1 MRFIED
7 LIPLRLYPASKKLF
21 IPIDLKNKKKG
32 SAIILLSP
40 TSAESQVMANLPY
53 VYNPNYFNSY
63 YISRDVTAYIDD
75 GKLEMEAEDDTEE
88 AVQESFYYTNG
99 RDKIEMEFDKSVSSA
114 TKRKVEVALN
124 TENWFKETVKTIK
137 MNDIGKIDFTIYEH
151 RSYEEI
157 QKYTGKKGI
166 HGYADADSVRIVS
179 ESNYT
184 DEDGEYENYIKH
196 EIVSMLLHNINPDI
210 NPVICAFV
218 SGYFS
223 GQYKDKKVA
232 HTNTVNGSKTLAD
245 LIKAKGYG
253 PVRTMIR
260 TNDIGIIANFA
271 GRNVAGKFMKL
282 FEASMPAKERNALP
296 DSEFGIPSQRKYPL
310 NDEAHVR
317 AAIKMFNHV
326 DSAHEEELARRI
338 KSKMKKFGIDD
349 VSVGNSNR
357 FSKYYTNKKESK
369 KQESAIVSES
379 FVIPEEIKDP
389 NSLSKWMKSNIRY
402 DSSNHEL
409 YTPEFVFNE
418 KKGNCHDQVLF
429 EMYILKKLGYRVGS
443 LFLFEHDG
451 NGNGGETHSVCY
463 YFDKSSTNWF
473 ENAWTPKAGIHRFDS
488 VNKLIDAFKNMHQ
501 SGTWGNHTKY
511 PELEIET
518 FRGKAGMSLQEI
530 VDVCLESAIVSES
543 IINKNNDIMYHGSN
557 QHYSILKANSKFNNK
572 KENVIY
578 ASPDYSFALSYAG
591 AQWND
596 LDINQSVYN
605 GKIYLT
611 EIQPNKFEEIY
622 DRPGYIHIISSK
634 TFKPFHGLEYVSTD
648 DAHVIEVKK
657 INNVLN
663 ELKKSK
669 NVKLYFYPNLPPFI
683 KDREEYIQNTIKRW
697 NEFVHREDCI
707 NISESSLKS
716 TLDPNFKAKGHKS
729 LSNFKKVKIDKAF
742 VDKNKDEAKFLRH
755 IKLDNS
761 VTSYAWL
768 DKNGTIAAIASVE
781 YDHPEKGCNWIEAVE
796 VTKPYK
802 GYGLG
807 TQLINYAVSSMKG
820 NALTVAMDNE
830 IAKRMYEKAG
840 FKISKDS
847 EADVKAGIR
856 KVYFMYKGFT
866 PSNAIKEANL
876 QNKKADMTDHINMK
890 GEKIEVRKKISEN
903 PNDPVGKEAHDI
915 SFYFENGKKFGE
927 ISISA
932 VDSNKAFLYNFEVKE
947 EYRGKGYGT
956 EILKYVM
963 RNYKVNELTVD
974 KSNTRAINLYKR
986 FGFKVNMDF
995 VEDGIKRV
1003 DMKINLNES
1012 YTFKLL
1018 NEGIILN
1025 GKNIELNFDK
1035 WKREKGKNILFITGL
1050 SGSGKST
1057 LAEEYEKKYNA
1068 YMFELDG
1075 LEHRY
1080 DSSGN
1085 AKILE
1090 KVREECPD
1098 YDNYYKDHSQKV
1110 INNINAIWN
1119 AADKALEIMK
1129 NDYKNLYIVEGVQLF
1144 DGLYSY
1150 DQLKNK
1156 PLIIIDSSHLQS
1168 IIRAIKRT
1176 AKNDN
1181 KSILDVIKD
1190 NLGEIL
1196 SYHKNSYT
1204 PFKKF
1209 KDKMKSESYIAP
1221 GWDNKD
1227 LKNNGYYVN
1236 EDFIRVN
1243 TGDSEFITFFTED
1256 SNNFFIRRY
1265 LYKERLKNSAAV
1277 MQMYSQIKQD
1287 NPWIKKTFP
1296 KIGMYSGNNVF
1307 VDVSYYNGLFI
1318 QNNIRRMDKGVELY
1332 WDFVN
1337 RLINNKEIDDIYGKK
1352 TIFIPVDRY
1361 TWGTGNVDDFVNY
1374 KVNLNPIS
1382 MIFRMMKTHP
1392 ELIAREWG
1400 NKTFLFVGKRGYFT
1414 IDFSTFK
1421 FANLAR
1427 IRHHLTKLF
1436 SDTEPIIDDENPKD
1450 SMTPDEDSSAVIAAK
1465 VTEKINN
1472 KLGTD
1477 IPLTA
1482 VSKSYVDNLPIDK
1495 AEDLVFYHTNK
1506 VKIPEHE
1513 KNYIAIL
1520 GTDSNVGLARVIPK
1534 LQTEREIDSYVKPKE

>member
-157 QKYTGKKGI
+157 QKYTSKKGI

-232 HTNTVNGSKTLAD
+232 HTNTVKGSQVLAD

-349 VSVGNSNR
+349 VEVGPSNK
-357 FSKYYTNKKESK
+357 FSKYYTNKKKESSK
-369 KQESAIVSES
+369 KESAILES
-379 FVIPEEIKDP
+379 VAIPDGVQSPED
-389 NSLSKWMKSNIRY
+389 LSRWMKSNIRY
-402 DSSNHEL
+402 DSSNHPL
-409 YTPEFVFNE
+409 YTPEEVMEN

-429 EMYILKKLGYRVGS
+429 ERAVLGKLGYSTGA

-451 NGNGGETHSVCY
+451 KGQGGETHSICY
-463 YFDKSSTNWF
+463 YIKDGKTNWF
-473 ENAWTPKAGIHRFDS
+473 ENAWTPKAGIHKYNS
-488 VNKLIDAFKNMHQ
+488 KPELIDAFKQMHN
-501 SGTWGNHTKY
+501 SGTWGNHNNF

-518 FRGKAGMSLQEI
+518 FKGKPGMSLQQV
-530 VDVCLESAIVSES
+530 VDVCLESTIIPLTEALGNKVDFRDIKRIVDNLTPQE
-543 IINKNNDIMYHGSN
+543 KKWLYHGDTFKDSPYVVYRN
-557 QHYSILKANSKFNNK
+557 LKYLKGIRGSIGGFLEAYIFP
-572 KENVIY
+572 KEEQNMYISIAVEKQARGKGI
-578 ASPDYSFALSYAG
+578 AD
-591 AQWND
+591 D
-596 LDINQSVYN
+596 LV
-605 GKIYLT
+605 T
-611 EIQPNKFEEIY
+611 EFMQVAKLNYPNKTVIWKVNEDNIASIKLAK
-622 DRPGYIHIISSK
+622 R
-634 TFKPFHGLEYVSTD
+634 HG
-648 DAHVIEVKK
+648 
-657 INNVLN
+657 
-663 ELKKSK
+663 
-669 NVKLYFYPNLPPFI
+669 F
-683 KDREEYIQNTIKRW
+683 
-697 NEFVHREDCI
+697 
-707 NISESSLKS
+707 
-716 TLDPNFKAKGHKS
+716 TL
-729 LSNFKKVKIDKAF
+729 
-742 VDKNKDEAKFLRH
+742 NKD
-755 IKLDNS
+755 
-761 VTSYAWL
+761 
-768 DKNGTIAAIASVE
+768 G
-781 YDHPEKGCNWIEAVE
+781 
-796 VTKPYK
+796 
-802 GYGLG
+802 
-807 TQLINYAVSSMKG
+807 NYIYHLSGS
-820 NALTVAMDNE
+820 
-830 IAKRMYEKAG
+830 
-840 FKISKDS
+840 
-847 EADVKAGIR
+847 
-856 KVYFMYKGFT
+856 
-866 PSNAIKEANL
+866 AIKEANL
-876 QNKKADMTDHINMK
+876 SNKKADIIDHFAIK

-956 EILKYVM
+956 EILKYVLKH
-963 RNYKVNELTVD
+963 YKVNELTVD

-995 VEDGIKRV
+995 IEDGIKRV
-1003 DMKINLNES
+1003 DMKINLNEASDYQEKAKVYFTKEITPESLVKIYKALGKPLYGRTLVKLSTGEPGGHNFLNPTLIKDLVDEVHGTIGDANTAYEGKRQHTDSHYKVMDDHGFSAIAPVDVLDAEGDKEIPIKNHNVISKVYIGSHMDNYDSFLVLSHFKGHAMAGFGGAIKNVGIDMASARGKS
-1012 YTFKLL
+1012 YVHTGGRAETGFEGDHETFLKSLADSANGIMDYMGDNVIYINIANNISVDCDCDAHPADPCMADIGIFASTDPLAVDKACIDAIKNAPNNEELL
-1018 NEGIILN
+1018 ERIN
-1025 GKNIELNFDK
+1025 
-1035 WKREKGKNILFITGL
+1035 RQTGL
-1050 SGSGKST
+1050 NT
-1057 LAEEYEKKYNA
+1057 LAY
-1068 YMFELDG
+1068 
-1075 LEHRY
+1075 
-1080 DSSGN
+1080 S
-1085 AKILE
+1085 
-1090 KVREECPD
+1090 
-1098 YDNYYKDHSQKV
+1098 
-1110 INNINAIWN
+1110 NNIGMGS
-1119 AADKALEIMK
+1119 LEYDLVDI
-1129 NDYKNLYIVEGVQLF
+1129 D
-1144 DGLYSY
+1144 SY
-1150 DQLKNK
+1150 D
-1156 PLIIIDSSHLQS
+1156 IIPKTESH
-1168 IIRAIKRT
+1168 
-1176 AKNDN
+1176 
-1181 KSILDVIKD
+1181 
-1190 NLGEIL
+1190 
-1196 SYHKNSYT
+1196 
-1204 PFKKF
+1204 
-1209 KDKMKSESYIAP
+1209 MAP
-1221 GWDNKD
+1221 GWDN
-1227 LKNNGYYVN
+1227 
-1236 EDFIRVN
+1236 EDFRNNRYCITEDFMRVD
-1243 TGDSEFITFFTED
+1243 TGSSDFITFFGED
-1256 SNNFFIRRY
+1256 ANTSYLRRY
-1265 LYKERLKNSAAV
+1265 LYKERLKNSAVVAN
-1277 MQMYSQIKQD
+1277 MYRNVKES
-1287 NPWIKKTFP
+1287 NPWIKKTFL

-1352 TIFIPVDRY
+1352 TIFIPIDRY

-1427 IRHHLTKLF
+1427 IKHHLTKLF

>member
-223 GQYKDKKVA
+223 DQYKDKKVA
-232 HTNTVNGSKTLAD
+232 HTNTVKGSQVLAD

-349 VSVGNSNR
+349 VEVGPSNK
-357 FSKYYTNKKESK
+357 FSKYYTNKKKESSK
-369 KQESAIVSES
+369 KESAILES
-379 FVIPEEIKDP
+379 VAIPDGVQSPED
-389 NSLSKWMKSNIRY
+389 LSRWMKSNIRY
-402 DSSNHEL
+402 DSSNHPL
-409 YTPEFVFNE
+409 YTPEEVMEN

-429 EMYILKKLGYRVGS
+429 ERAVLGKLGYSTGA

-451 NGNGGETHSVCY
+451 KGQGGETHSICY
-463 YFDKSSTNWF
+463 YIKDGKTNWF
-473 ENAWTPKAGIHRFDS
+473 ENAWTPKAGIHKYNS
-488 VNKLIDAFKNMHQ
+488 KPELIDAFKQMHN
-501 SGTWGNHTKY
+501 SGTWGNHNNF

-518 FRGKAGMSLQEI
+518 FKGKPGMSLQQV
-530 VDVCLESAIVSES
+530 VDVCLESTIIPLTEALGNKVDFRDIKRIVDNLTPQE
-543 IINKNNDIMYHGSN
+543 KKWLYHGDTFKDSPYVVYRN
-557 QHYSILKANSKFNNK
+557 LKYLKGIRGSIGGFLEAYIFP
-572 KENVIY
+572 KEEQNMYISIAVEKQARGKGI
-578 ASPDYSFALSYAG
+578 AD
-591 AQWND
+591 D
-596 LDINQSVYN
+596 LV
-605 GKIYLT
+605 T
-611 EIQPNKFEEIY
+611 EFMQVAKLNYPNKTVIWKVNEDNIASIKLAKRHGFTRNKDGDYIY
-622 DRPGYIHIISSK
+622 HLSGSAIM
-634 TFKPFHGLEYVSTD
+634 
-648 DAHVIEVKK
+648 
-657 INNVLN
+657 
-663 ELKKSK
+663 
-669 NVKLYFYPNLPPFI
+669 
-683 KDREEYIQNTIKRW
+683 
-697 NEFVHREDCI
+697 
-707 NISESSLKS
+707 ESSLNS
-716 TLDPNFKAKGHKS
+716 INENLLFNAK
-729 LSNFKKVKIDKAF
+729 
-742 VDKNKDEAKFLRH
+742 
-755 IKLDNS
+755 
-761 VTSYAWL
+761 
-768 DKNGTIAAIASVE
+768 
-781 YDHPEKGCNWIEAVE
+781 
-796 VTKPYK
+796 
-802 GYGLG
+802 
-807 TQLINYAVSSMKG
+807 
-820 NALTVAMDNE
+820 
-830 IAKRMYEKAG
+830 
-840 FKISKDS
+840 
-847 EADVKAGIR
+847 DV
-856 KVYFMYKGFT
+856 F
-866 PSNAIKEANL
+866 
-876 QNKKADMTDHINMK
+876 
-890 GEKIEVRKKISEN
+890 
-903 PNDPVGKEAHDI
+903 
-915 SFYFENGKKFGE
+915 
-927 ISISA
+927 
-932 VDSNKAFLYNFEVKE
+932 
-947 EYRGKGYGT
+947 
-956 EILKYVM
+956 
-963 RNYKVNELTVD
+963 
-974 KSNTRAINLYKR
+974 INL
-986 FGFKVNMDF
+986 D
-995 VEDGIKRV
+995 E
-1003 DMKINLNES
+1003 
-1012 YTFKLL
+1012 
-1018 NEGIILN
+1018 
-1025 GKNIELNFDK
+1025 
-1035 WKREKGKNILFITGL
+1035 WKAEPGHNILYITGL

-1057 LAEEYEKKYNA
+1057 ITQELAKKNEA
-1068 YMFELDG
+1068 IPFPLDG
-1075 LEHRY
+1075 LDEGIDVSGKHIIDKIKKKY
-1080 DSSGN
+1080 PKYKKYVEAVKNNTLEDEFTCDEVDKIYAEALAEALSIIEADS
-1085 AKILE
+1085 
-1090 KVREECPD
+1090 
-1098 YDNYYKDHSQKV
+1098 
-1110 INNINAIWN
+1110 NN
-1119 AADKALEIMK
+1119 K
-1129 NDYKNLYIVEGVQLF
+1129 YIVEGIQIYIYMEPDYLYNKPVIIKGTSAIQSFLRRMRRHSD
-1144 DGLYSY
+1144 DGKINWTEELKNDFIGMVNWYRVDMESSKHLRNSLIRNSNKVEYYSEADEYQENPKVYFTKEITSESLVKIYKALGKPLYGRTLVKLSTGEPGGHNFLNPTLIKDLVDEVHGTIGDANTAYEGKRQHTDSHYKVMDDHGFSAIAPVDVLDAEGDKEIPIKNHNVISKVYIGSHMDNYDSFLVLSHFKGHAMAGFGGAIKNVGISMASSRGKSYVHTGGRAETGFEGDHETFLKSLADSANGIMDYMGDNVVYINIANNISVDCDCDAHPADPCMADIGIFASTDPLAVDKACIDAIKNAPNNEELIERINRQTGLNTLAYSNNIGMGSLEYDLVDIDSY
-1150 DQLKNK
+1150 D
-1156 PLIIIDSSHLQS
+1156 IIPKTESH
-1168 IIRAIKRT
+1168 
-1176 AKNDN
+1176 
-1181 KSILDVIKD
+1181 
-1190 NLGEIL
+1190 
-1196 SYHKNSYT
+1196 
-1204 PFKKF
+1204 
-1209 KDKMKSESYIAP
+1209 MAP
-1221 GWDNKD
+1221 GWDN
-1227 LKNNGYYVN
+1227 
-1236 EDFIRVN
+1236 EDFRNNRYCITEDFMRVD
-1243 TGDSEFITFFTED
+1243 TGSSDFITFFGED
-1256 SNNFFIRRY
+1256 TNSSYLRRY

-1277 MQMYSQIKQD
+1277 ANMYRNVKES
-1287 NPWIKKTFP
+1287 NPWIKKTFL

-1427 IRHHLTKLF
+1427 IKHHLTKLF

-1465 VTEKINN
+1465 VTEKIND

-1482 VSKSYVDNLPIDK
+1482 VSKSYVDYLPYVDNLPIDK
-1495 AEDLVFYHTNK
+1495 AEDLVFYYTNK

>member
-63 YISRDVTAYIDD
+63 FISRDVTAYIDD
-75 GKLEMEAEDDTEE
+75 GKLEMEAEDNTEE
-88 AVQESFYYTNG
+88 AVQESFYYING
-99 RDKIEMEFDKSVSSA
+99 RDKIEMEFDKSVSAA

-196 EIVSMLLHNINPDI
+196 EIVSMLLHNINPNI

-260 TNDIGIIANFA
+260 TNDIGVIANFA

-349 VSVGNSNR
+349 VEVGPSNK
-357 FSKYYTNKKESK
+357 FSKYYTNKKKSSK
-369 KQESAIVSES
+369 KESAI
-379 FVIPEEIKDP
+379 IPITEALGNKVDFRDIKRIVDK
-389 NSLSKWMKSNIRY
+389 LS
-402 DSSNHEL
+402 
-409 YTPEFVFNE
+409 PQE
-418 KKGNCHDQVLF
+418 KKWLYHGDTFKDSPYVIYRNLKYLKGIRGSIGGFLEAYVFPGEEQNI
-429 EMYILKKLGYRVGS
+429 YISIAVEKQARGKGIADDLVTEFMQAAKLNYPNKTVVWRVNKDNIASIKLAKKHG
-443 LFLFEHDG
+443 FTINKDG
-451 NGNGGETHSVCY
+451 NYIYH
-463 YFDKSSTNWF
+463 
-473 ENAWTPKAGIHRFDS
+473 
-488 VNKLIDAFKNMHQ
+488 L
-501 SGTWGNHTKY
+501 SG
-511 PELEIET
+511 
-518 FRGKAGMSLQEI
+518 S
-530 VDVCLESAIVSES
+530 
-543 IINKNNDIMYHGSN
+543 
-557 QHYSILKANSKFNNK
+557 
-572 KENVIY
+572 
-578 ASPDYSFALSYAG
+578 
-591 AQWND
+591 
-596 LDINQSVYN
+596 
-605 GKIYLT
+605 
-611 EIQPNKFEEIY
+611 
-622 DRPGYIHIISSK
+622 
-634 TFKPFHGLEYVSTD
+634 
-648 DAHVIEVKK
+648 
-657 INNVLN
+657 
-663 ELKKSK
+663 
-669 NVKLYFYPNLPPFI
+669 
-683 KDREEYIQNTIKRW
+683 
-697 NEFVHREDCI
+697 
-707 NISESSLKS
+707 
-716 TLDPNFKAKGHKS
+716 
-729 LSNFKKVKIDKAF
+729 
-742 VDKNKDEAKFLRH
+742 
-755 IKLDNS
+755 
-761 VTSYAWL
+761 
-768 DKNGTIAAIASVE
+768 
-781 YDHPEKGCNWIEAVE
+781 
-796 VTKPYK
+796 
-802 GYGLG
+802 
-807 TQLINYAVSSMKG
+807 
-820 NALTVAMDNE
+820 
-830 IAKRMYEKAG
+830 
-840 FKISKDS
+840 
-847 EADVKAGIR
+847 
-856 KVYFMYKGFT
+856 
-866 PSNAIKEANL
+866 AIKEANL
-876 QNKKADMTDHINMK
+876 QNKKADIIDHITIK
-890 GEKIEVRKKISEN
+890 GEKVEICKKISEN

-956 EILKYVM
+956 EILKYVL

-1003 DMKINLNES
+1003 DMKINLNEASEYQEKPKVYFTKEITPESLVKIYKALGKPLYGRTLVKLSTGEPGGHNFLNPTLIKGLVDEVHGTIGDANTAYEGKRQHTDSHYKVMDDHGFSAIAPVDVLDAEGDKEIPIKNHNIISKVYIGSHMDNYDSFLVLSHFKGHAMAGFGGAIKNVGIGMASARGKS
-1012 YTFKLL
+1012 YVHTGGKAETGFEGDHETFLKSLADSANGIMDYMGDNVVYINIANNISVDCDCDAHPADPCMADIGIFASTDPL
-1018 NEGIILN
+1018 AVDKACIDAIKNAPNNEEMLERIN
-1025 GKNIELNFDK
+1025 
-1035 WKREKGKNILFITGL
+1035 RQTGL
-1050 SGSGKST
+1050 NT
-1057 LAEEYEKKYNA
+1057 FA
-1068 YMFELDG
+1068 Y
-1075 LEHRY
+1075 
-1080 DSSGN
+1080 S
-1085 AKILE
+1085 
-1090 KVREECPD
+1090 
-1098 YDNYYKDHSQKV
+1098 
-1110 INNINAIWN
+1110 NNIGMGS
-1119 AADKALEIMK
+1119 LEYDLVDI
-1129 NDYKNLYIVEGVQLF
+1129 D
-1144 DGLYSY
+1144 SY
-1150 DQLKNK
+1150 D
-1156 PLIIIDSSHLQS
+1156 LIPKTESH
-1168 IIRAIKRT
+1168 
-1176 AKNDN
+1176 
-1181 KSILDVIKD
+1181 
-1190 NLGEIL
+1190 
-1196 SYHKNSYT
+1196 
-1204 PFKKF
+1204 
-1209 KDKMKSESYIAP
+1209 MAP
-1221 GWDNKD
+1221 GWDN
-1227 LKNNGYYVN
+1227 
-1236 EDFIRVN
+1236 EDFRNNRYCITEDFMRVD
-1243 TGDSEFITFFTED
+1243 TGSSDFITFFGED
-1256 SNNFFIRRY
+1256 ANTSYLRRY
-1265 LYKERLKNSAAV
+1265 LYKERLKNTAAV
-1277 MQMYSQIKQD
+1277 ANMYRNVKES

-1361 TWGTGNVDDFVNY
+1361 TWGTGNVDGFVNY

-1427 IRHHLTKLF
+1427 IKHHLTKLF

-1465 VTEKINN
+1465 VTEKIND
-1472 KLGTD
+1472 KLGTN

-1495 AEDLVFYHTNK
+1495 AEDLVFYHTDK

>member
-271 GRNVAGKFMKL
+271 GRNVASKFMKL

-349 VSVGNSNR
+349 VEVGSSNK
-357 FSKYYTNKKESK
+357 FSKYYTNKKKQSSK
-369 KQESAIVSES
+369 KESVIIPLTEALGNKVDFRDIKRIVDNLTPQEKKWLYHGDTFKDSPYVVYRNLKYLKGIRGSIGGFLEAYIFPREEQNIYISIAVEKQARGKGIADDLVTEFMQVAKLNYPNKTVIWKVNEDNIASIKLAKRHGFTRNKDGDYIYHLSGSAI
-379 FVIPEEIKDP
+379 
-389 NSLSKWMKSNIRY
+389 
-402 DSSNHEL
+402 
-409 YTPEFVFNE
+409 
-418 KKGNCHDQVLF
+418 G
-429 EMYILKKLGYRVGS
+429 
-443 LFLFEHDG
+443 
-451 NGNGGETHSVCY
+451 
-463 YFDKSSTNWF
+463 
-473 ENAWTPKAGIHRFDS
+473 
-488 VNKLIDAFKNMHQ
+488 
-501 SGTWGNHTKY
+501 
-511 PELEIET
+511 
-518 FRGKAGMSLQEI
+518 
-530 VDVCLESAIVSES
+530 
-543 IINKNNDIMYHGSN
+543 
-557 QHYSILKANSKFNNK
+557 
-572 KENVIY
+572 
-578 ASPDYSFALSYAG
+578 
-591 AQWND
+591 
-596 LDINQSVYN
+596 
-605 GKIYLT
+605 
-611 EIQPNKFEEIY
+611 
-622 DRPGYIHIISSK
+622 
-634 TFKPFHGLEYVSTD
+634 
-648 DAHVIEVKK
+648 
-657 INNVLN
+657 
-663 ELKKSK
+663 
-669 NVKLYFYPNLPPFI
+669 
-683 KDREEYIQNTIKRW
+683 
-697 NEFVHREDCI
+697 
-707 NISESSLKS
+707 ESSLKS

-729 LSNFKKVKIDKAF
+729 LSNFKKVKIDKTF

-807 TQLINYAVSSMKG
+807 TQLVNYAVSSMKG

-847 EADVKAGIR
+847 EAEVKAGIR

-866 PSNAIKEANL
+866 PSNAIKEADEYQEKPKVYFTKEITPESLVKIYNAL
-876 QNKKADMTDHINMK
+876 GKPLYGRTLVKLSTGEPGGHNFLNPTLIKDLVDEVHGTIGDANTAYEGKRQHTDSHYKVMDDHGFSAIAPVDVLDAEGDKEIPIKNHNVISKVYIGSHMDNYDSFLVLSHFKGHAMAGFGGAIKNVGIGMASARGKSYVHTGGRAETGFEGDHETFLKSLADSANGIMDYMGDNVVYINIANNISVDCDCDAHPADPCMADIGIFASTD
-890 GEKIEVRKKISEN
+890 
-903 PNDPVGKEAHDI
+903 PL
-915 SFYFENGKKFGE
+915 
-927 ISISA
+927 A
-932 VDSNKAFLYNFEVKE
+932 VDKACIDAIKNAPNNE
-947 EYRGKGYGT
+947 ELIER
-956 EILKYVM
+956 
-963 RNYKVNELTVD
+963 
-974 KSNTRAINLYKR
+974 INR
-986 FGFKVNMDF
+986 Q
-995 VEDGIKRV
+995 
-1003 DMKINLNES
+1003 
-1012 YTFKLL
+1012 
-1018 NEGIILN
+1018 
-1025 GKNIELNFDK
+1025 
-1035 WKREKGKNILFITGL
+1035 TGL
-1050 SGSGKST
+1050 NT
-1057 LAEEYEKKYNA
+1057 LAY
-1068 YMFELDG
+1068 
-1075 LEHRY
+1075 
-1080 DSSGN
+1080 S
-1085 AKILE
+1085 
-1090 KVREECPD
+1090 
-1098 YDNYYKDHSQKV
+1098 
-1110 INNINAIWN
+1110 NNIGMGS
-1119 AADKALEIMK
+1119 LEYDLVDI
-1129 NDYKNLYIVEGVQLF
+1129 D
-1144 DGLYSY
+1144 SY
-1150 DQLKNK
+1150 D
-1156 PLIIIDSSHLQS
+1156 IIPKTESH
-1168 IIRAIKRT
+1168 
-1176 AKNDN
+1176 
-1181 KSILDVIKD
+1181 
-1190 NLGEIL
+1190 
-1196 SYHKNSYT
+1196 
-1204 PFKKF
+1204 
-1209 KDKMKSESYIAP
+1209 MAP
-1221 GWDNKD
+1221 GWDNED
-1227 LKNNGYYVN
+1227 FKNNRYCIT
-1236 EDFIRVN
+1236 EDFMRVD
-1243 TGDSEFITFFTED
+1243 TGSSDFITFFTED
-1256 SNNFFIRRY
+1256 NNTSYLRRY

-1277 MQMYSQIKQD
+1277 ANMYRNVKES
-1287 NPWIKKTFP
+1287 NPWIRKTFP
-1296 KIGMYSGNNVF
+1296 KIGMYAGNNVF

-1427 IRHHLTKLF
+1427 IKHHLTKLF